1 MFLAFRTAN
10 ARDWHSNLV
19 IAFGTPGRSAPTP
32 VPPRLSEGDSEKQL
46 YGARGRRHAN
56 LAFIGGKTNRKI
68 NDKAPNQYFPTLI
81 KKSGPGAFEAQCIP
95 TQDHL
100 LDVGAY
106 KSFLE
111 ERRRLVA
118 ERLK

>member
-1 MFLAFRTAN
+1 MAAGAGTTA
-10 ARDWHSNLV
+10 A
-19 IAFGTPGRSAPTP
+19 
-32 VPPRLSEGDSEKQL
+32 SEADDI
-46 YGARGRRHAN
+46 AN

-68 NDKAPNQYFPTLI
+68 NNKAPNQYFPTLN

-106 KSFLE
+106 KSFLG

-118 ERLK
+118 ERLNEFFAVSQEPRMAP